1 MYTSNIKPFSLY
13 FLFLFLTLSLSAIE
27 PVRISRLSAPVEFD
41 GLPFENAWNDLDIFP
56 LMMHRPDFG
65 SEPSEKSEV
74 MIAYDEEYLWVGSR
88 LLTRDPSTIKS
99 TSKKRDEQSRNSD
112 AFVIILDTFDDNE
125 NAMGFATIPSGLRTD
140 FTVSNDANMSSGA
153 QVGVPGGGIINISW
167 NTFWD
172 VKTSRDDKGWYMEM
186 RIPFSSLRF
195 QSSNESVK
203 MGLII
208 QRAISH
214 GNEIDTYPLID
225 PKHGMMAAVKP
236 SLATT
241 IEFPALHSHKPVYL
255 APYVI
260 GGYARNYALNA
271 DETEYLREDDPKL
284 EAGLDLKYSLTSNL
298 TMDVTLNTDFAQ
310 VEADDQQVN
319 LTRYNMFFPE
329 KRLFFQERSS
339 IFSYKLGG
347 TSDMFY
353 SRKIGIEEDNPVR
366 IFGGVKLIGRAGKW
380 DIGFMEMQTQ
390 EYDSIPSNNFGIARL
405 RRQVFNPNSYVGG
418 LVTSKIGS
426 NGSYDLAYGV
436 DGLIKIFGEDYVDI
450 KLAQNLN
457 QDSGKVFSLEPTLI
471 RANWE
476 RRSDKGF
483 AYNLTYAYFGEG
495 FDPKIGFLKYRGSN
509 GFEGELKYGW
519 MPGTDSKIFSRTAQ
533 IRIER
538 MTRIADGQ
546 VETYTVTPGFEI
558 FGKNGLG
565 GIFGIVYNEEGV
577 KDTFDLSD
585 EVRVPAGHYRFYSAE
600 AMIFTPQSKP
610 YYALI
615 RIEGGEYYD
624 GKKFSLTIRP
634 TMSFSQSLQLTGTYQ
649 YNYVDFPLRDQHFKG
664 HVVDMKLLYM
674 VNIKLS
680 VSLLLQYNG
689 LTHDFVGNFRLRFN
703 PKEGNDFYLV
713 IDEFRST
720 GNSHLNPE
728 PPSFYNRAV
737 MVKYTHTL
745 RL

>member
-1 MYTSNIKPFSLY
+1 MYTSKIKPFSLY
-13 FLFLFLTLSLSAIE
+13 AVFVLLTLSLSAVE
-27 PVRISRLSAPVEFD
+27 PVRIARLSAPVDFD
-41 GLPFENAWNDLDIFP
+41 GLPFENAWCCLDKFP
-56 LMMHRPDFG
+56 LKMNRPDFG
-65 SEPSEKSEV
+65 SEPSENSEV
-74 MIAYDEEYLWVGSR
+74 MIAYDEEYLWIGAR
-88 LLTRDPSTIKS
+88 LLTRDPSTIRS

-112 AFVIILDTFDDNE
+112 ALVIILDTFDDNE
-125 NAMGFATIPSGLRTD
+125 NAVGFATIPSGLRTD
-140 FTVSNDANMSSGA
+140 FTVSNDANMSSGG

-172 VKTSRDDKGWYMEM
+172 VKTSRDDKGWYVEM

-195 QSSNESVK
+195 QSDNESVK

-208 QRAISH
+208 QRTISH
-214 GNEIDTYPLID
+214 RNEIDTYPLID

-236 SLATT
+236 SLAAE
-241 IEFPALHSHKPVYL
+241 IEFQSIRARKPVYL

-260 GGYARNYALNA
+260 AGYARNNTLN
-271 DETEYLREDDPKL
+271 DKETEYLRENDPKL

-319 LTRYNMFFPE
+319 LTRYNLFFPE

-353 SRKIGIEEDNPVR
+353 SRRIGIEDDNPVR

-380 DIGFMEMQTQ
+380 DIGFMDMQTQ
-390 EYDSIPSNNFGIARL
+390 EFDTIPSNNFGVARL
-405 RRQVFNPNSYVGG
+405 RRQVFNPNSYIGG

-426 NGSYDLAYGV
+426 DGSYDLGYGV
-436 DGLIKIFGEDYVDI
+436 DGLIKVFGEDYVDI

-457 QDSGKVFSLEPTLI
+457 QDSGKVSSLGSTMI
-471 RANWE
+471 RTNWE

-495 FDPKIGFLKYRGSN
+495 FDPKIGFLKYIGSN

-519 MPGTDSKIFSRTAQ
+519 MPGIDSRIFRSTALL
-533 IRIER
+533 RIER
-538 MTRIADGQ
+538 MNRIAGGQ
-546 VETYTVTPGFEI
+546 VETYTIAPEFEI

-565 GIFGIVYNEEGV
+565 AIIGIKYNEEGV
-577 KDTFDLSD
+577 IDTFDLSKD
-585 EVRVPAGHYRFYSAE
+585 VRVPAGRYHFYNAE

-610 YYALI
+610 YNAMI
-615 RIEGGEYYD
+615 RLEGGEYYD
-624 GKKFSLTIRP
+624 GKKFSLLIRP
-634 TMSFSQSLQLTGTYQ
+634 TLSISQSLQLTGTYQ
-649 YNYVDFPLRDQHFKG
+649 YNYVDFPMRDQHFKG
-664 HVVDMKLLYM
+664 HVVDMKILYM
-674 VNIKLS
+674 LNIKLS
-680 VSLLLQYNG
+680 ASLLLQYNG

-703 PKEGNDFYLV
+703 PKEGNDLYLV
-713 IDEFRST
+713 IDENRYIGSDYL
-720 GNSHLNPE
+720 SPE

-737 MVKYTHTL
+737 MVKYTHTF